1 MRRRWTASMPASVVA
16 SPIVLIARAEEEE
29 ELEQEA
35 PLKDRGLRIEE
46 TLGVKWEEEKN
57 RRDFEKEE
65 ELLISEEQSLVVA
78 QL

>member
-29 ELEQEA
+29 ELEREA

-46 TLGVKWEEEKN
+46 TLGAKWEEEKN